1 MLKKYDDQRFRNM
14 ILACLLLSADN
25 AIEYSKI
32 KNLCADICAIIFANI
47 PQNKENLQISM
58 DYNGAWFSVDICKKD
73 GMILYGV
80 DVEETLRGAL
90 SARIRKGE
98 NIIKRFEIEL

>member
-1 MLKKYDDQRFRNM
+1 MIKRYDDIRFRHM
-14 ILACLLLSADN
+14 ILACLLLEADN

-32 KNLCADICAIIFANI
+32 KNLCADICSIIFANI

-80 DVEETLRGAL
+80 DVEETLRCAL
-90 SARIRKGE
+90 SARIRKGS
-98 NIIKRFEIEL
+98 NVIKRFTIEI